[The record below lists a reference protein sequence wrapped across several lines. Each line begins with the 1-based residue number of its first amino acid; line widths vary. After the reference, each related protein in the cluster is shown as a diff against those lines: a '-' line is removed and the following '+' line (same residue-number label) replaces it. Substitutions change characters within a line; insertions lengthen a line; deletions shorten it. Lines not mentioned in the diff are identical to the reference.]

1 MQMLALLWFELQF
14 TSNISVKSFWRSKV
28 TAKTRDSTSASSV
41 EPNSLNR
48 VRINCCVP
56 VEPVQQKLV
65 SPFDG
70 IVTAR
75 NTDIGAYIPL
85 GSGTQLFR
93 IARLSPLRVY
103 VDVPEP
109 LIEFVKAG
117 AEAGLTVGRVA
128 GRKFVARVVGTA
140 RAIKPNGQKTVD

>member
-1 MQMLALLWFELQF
+1 
-14 TSNISVKSFWRSKV
+14 
-28 TAKTRDSTSASSV
+28 
-41 EPNSLNR
+41 
-48 VRINCCVP
+48 
-56 VEPVQQKLV
+56 
-65 SPFDG
+65 
-70 IVTAR
+70 VTAR

-93 IARLSPLRVY
+93 IAGLSPLRVY

-109 LIEFVKAG
+109 LTEFVKAG

-140 RAIKPNGQKTVD
+140 RAINLTAKRLLTELEAPNQTGELFPDRL

>member
-48 VRINCCVP
+48 VRINCYAP
-56 VEPVQQKLV
+56 VEPVQQKL
-65 SPFDG
+65 
-70 IVTAR
+70 
-75 NTDIGAYIPL
+75 
-85 GSGTQLFR
+85 
-93 IARLSPLRVY
+93 
-103 VDVPEP
+103 
-109 LIEFVKAG
+109 
-117 AEAGLTVGRVA
+117 

-140 RAIKPNGQKTVD
+140 RAINLTAKRLLTELEAPNQTGELFPDRL